1 MTTCAILSMA
11 LLSALL
17 SWAEPPAPAKPAA
30 RIPDAL
36 FVAEKPADAKC
47 VSEVKR
53 TAKKGDKVVVLAK
66 VGGRAEPFVKN
77 RAMFIVADRCIR
89 SCDQIPGDTCT
100 KPWDYCCEP
109 AESKKANMLT
119 VQVVGAD
126 GKPLKTGAQGAGGLE
141 PLALIV
147 VEGTVAEVDAAGTFV
162 LSATKIHVEKPAAD
176 GGGKT
181 GGGSKREDGAKPA
194 QPK

>member
-1 MTTCAILSMA
+1 MTSIATIVPAILAA
-11 LLSALL
+11 LLAL
-17 SWAEPPAPAKPAA
+17 AEPPAPAKPAA
-30 RIPDAL
+30 RIPESL

-53 TAKKGDKVVVLAK
+53 TAKKGDKVVVQAK

-119 VQVVGAD
+119 VQVVGPD
-126 GKPLKTGAQGAGGLE
+126 GKTLKVGAQGAGGLE
-141 PLALIV
+141 PLSLIV
-147 VEGTVAEVDAAGTFV
+147 VEGTVAEVDGGGTFV
-162 LSATKIHVEKPAAD
+162 LTATKIHVEKPAA
-176 GGGKT
+176 GG
-181 GGGSKREDGAKPA
+181 EGAKPA